1 MAQTAEVLLEGK
13 REAELPAHVAGSFLT
28 VLINCTRIAD
38 LLRLFYTPRPKTT
51 PKSQIKQAFS
61 KLTLHEYSKNR
72 FILTVPTLGEAFPQA
87 YQPALFE
94 EKAPSLPEKNLSLL
108 DVLGSAL
115 ADINSKS
122 ESPIAMDYTFI
133 KEVSKLGNF
142 IKYYDSIVIDTGQP
156 SRFAYTQET
165 NRIVRDL
172 LSQPPYR
179 RTQWVSGILDSL
191 RMSTGTFTLNTNLTS
206 IRGALIGID
215 SEEIKHYLGQK
226 VKLRGKVYY
235 DYQYRPIRVE
245 ALEILPIDESEA
257 ELYAFRAPVQRP
269 KERVNLV
276 GTWPGNETDEEI
288 EDFLKSID

>member
-108 DVLGSAL
+108 DVLGSA
-115 ADINSKS
+115 INEINNKIDSS
-122 ESPIAMDYTFI
+122 IIRDYTFI
-133 KEVSKLGNF
+133 SEVSKLGKI
-142 IKYYDSIVIDTGQP
+142 IKYFDRLVIKTEHSP
-156 SRFAYTQET
+156 YSTYSQET
-165 NRIVRDL
+165 DRIVRDWL
-172 LSQPPYR
+172 RNPPYAFMQW
-179 RTQWVSGILDSL
+179 RTGVLDSL
-191 RMSTGTFTLNTNLTS
+191 RMSTGTFILNTEVAS

-215 SEEIKHYLGQK
+215 PEKVKYYLGQK
-226 VKLRGKVYY
+226 VKFRGKVYY
-235 DYQYRPIRVE
+235 DYQHRPIRIE